1 MRIKRRSSTEFVQ
14 YAIILCPGG
23 ALEKDPENREE
34 IMGKRYVYAQIF
46 GPVMADVYN
55 LAMEAK
61 IVIAVEDIEAEVS
74 GIGCPNLVLVY
85 NDLEDRGE
93 RRSQDLSIGKG
104 LSREADKYLL

>member
-14 YAIILCPGG
+14 YAIIPCPGG

-34 IMGKRYVYAQIF
+34 IMGKRHVCAQIF

-61 IVIAVEDIEAEVS
+61 KVIAVEDIEAEVS
-74 GIGCPNLVLVY
+74 RNRMPQLGIGL
-85 NDLEDRGE
+85 
-93 RRSQDLSIGKG
+93 
-104 LSREADKYLL
+104 